1 MKPVR
6 IQRKRTKGWRMP
18 ENALSVTRPSMFG
31 NPFIVGK
38 HGNACECVEKFRRLM
53 TTNDHQ
59 EAVLLCEEFTAG
71 ERVTRHLRVGGSRV
85 PYSWSPGAEKADYYL
100 CFRHQI
106 IAACRGRDL
115 ACYCALD
122 QPCHADVLLELANPS
137 SATGETPTHQETS
150 PTSSSSAL
158 IDTACIST
166 PEK

>member
-1 MKPVR
+1 MMPKR

-38 HGNACECVEKFRRLM
+38 HGNACQCVEKFRRLM
-53 TTNDHQ
+53 TTNNHQ
-59 EAVLLCEEFTAG
+59 EAVLLCEEFTPG
-71 ERVTRHLRVGGSRV
+71 ERVTRHLRVGNTLV
-85 PYSWSPGAEKADYYL
+85 PHAWSPGAEKADYYL

-137 SATGETPTHQETS
+137 SPTGET
-150 PTSSSSAL
+150 
-158 IDTACIST
+158 TANQVGNHA
-166 PEK
+166 